1 MCQLCSDE
9 SMYKAYMAHLDE
21 MEREGKLVD
30 PDTAMDEILKR
41 LEKSAQDA
49 WNRNP
54 WEQDK
59 TLSTHTPFVCT
70 PIDK

>member
-1 MCQLCSDE
+1 MCQLCNDE
-9 SMYKAYMAHLDE
+9 TLYKAYMAHLDQ

-41 LEKSAQDA
+41 LEKAAQDA

-59 TLSTHTPFVCT
+59 TLSTHTPFACT